1 MIAMGGREANE
12 FVQRH
17 AHTHLRSR
25 RSFMEFRH
33 AMEADR
39 AMISMDGH
47 DHMKLRRTAQ
57 AGYSRAVIEG
67 SMDTAIEIVRRAVA
81 SWPVGRPL
89 STFRSMQQIVA
100 EHLGVLA
107 TGHSPTEYVEDP
119 KYWFDSHLFAVRR
132 DRPRVMRE
140 YRLRKV
146 RPRIKELYHR
156 VMELHAPE
164 LREGRPGDL
173 IDAFLELHRQE
184 PQFLPETDLM
194 SAVIGPYIAALDTVA
209 GTPHHAATRDGRTKR
224 RPPSHTSRTSP
235 RSCLAR
241 PSARDARRSSWIPRS
256 ASSMTATGW

>member
-119 KYWFDSHLFAVRR
+119 KYWFDSHPVCR
-132 DRPRVMRE
+132 
-140 YRLRKV
+140 
-146 RPRIKELYHR
+146 
-156 VMELHAPE
+156 
-164 LREGRPGDL
+164 
-173 IDAFLELHRQE
+173 
-184 PQFLPETDLM
+184 
-194 SAVIGPYIAALDTVA
+194 AA
-209 GTPHHAATRDGRTKR
+209 
-224 RPPSHTSRTSP
+224 RPPEGH
-235 RSCLAR
+235 AR
-241 PSARDARRSSWIPRS
+241 VPAAQGATEDQGAVPPSDG
-256 ASSMTATGW
+256 TACP